1 MRIKKITK
9 KTCKSIACIALSAG
23 LVFTGLPFAGANSG
37 NSKWQKSAATG
48 LMQVQAAQTTYDYTV
63 GNSTYTY
70 TILTDDTI
78 KITKYKGTDESIV
91 IPSEID
97 GKKVT
102 VIGSSAFYGFKSL
115 KNIEIPDGITSIESY
130 AFCQCWSITSL
141 SVPESVTSIG
151 TGAFRFCGD
160 LKEIKLPSNLTVL
173 SDSLFGADA
182 NLEYITFGDAEKTD
196 TVIIPETVQKIG
208 NYVFMNCEKIKNIKL
223 PTNLKSIG
231 KTCFQ
236 SCISLTGL
244 FIPQSVESIG
254 GGIFGDCDALQSVE
268 IEDENNN
275 FIFKDG
281 ILYDVKNGILVSAVN
296 SLIPEKVIVDE
307 CTKTIAYSAFADC
320 NNLYEI
326 EIPQGVVNI
335 DEKAF
340 TRLDNLKN
348 IEIPDS
354 VTNITTLAFYRC
366 NGLVSVQVPGSVTA
380 IKNGTFRECNNLKK
394 VILNEGITG
403 IEQYAFYDC
412 ELLEEISIPGTVTTV
427 GNSAFY
433 RCKNLKNIE
442 IPEGV
447 TKIDGSAF
455 IFCSSLEQ
463 IKLPQSLMSI
473 GSGAFDN
480 CTSLISVELPDNAII
495 SSNTFR
501 GCKNLSK
508 IVLSDTN
515 NNYIVKNGILYNKA
529 MTSAIYC
536 IPASGVEE
544 ISIEDGVT
552 TIDSNL
558 LFSGNVKKINIPKSV
573 TKINAAAFM
582 YCYDLQSINVD
593 SENDRYMSEKG
604 ILYNK
609 NMTRILCYP
618 AGIKDTEFFVPD
630 TVKTIGD
637 FAFYGTKALES
648 INIPDSVTN
657 IGTDAFGE
665 CSGLKEVVI
674 PDSVTSMGEAVFYKC
689 TSLEKVK
696 LSVNITSPNPAVFQ
710 YCSNLKEVVL
720 SENMRFLGDF
730 MFSYCTQLTNIVL
743 PDTLTSVLRSA
754 FQNCD
759 NLKNITVPK
768 NVTTIRDYAFGYY
781 YDEQSATYK
790 KYDDFTISGYAGSK
804 AQEYAEAN
812 GIRFIE
818 LNEKETT
825 DGIKIEYS
833 KDDSSIGG
841 DNEEKISLES
851 RQLTESDEEY
861 SKIDFTGKI
870 EDSDVKPEDVKSV
883 TYEISL
889 KNESGQTVQPS
900 EKVTVK
906 IPVPDGYMGE
916 NCKVY
921 YVNEKGKFTNM
932 NAVCQNGFLIF
943 ETGHFSTYLVT
954 ETNIKTVSEITY
966 GDANGDGKIDSRD
979 AVVIKKYVAGFTGFA
994 IDLEASDVNADG
1006 KVDTRDAVKIL
1017 KKIAGFDVT
1026 LGEA

>member
-37 NSKWQKSAATG
+37 NSKWQESAATG
-48 LMQVQAAQTTYDYTV
+48 LMQVQAAQTTYNYTV

-70 TILTDDTI
+70 TILTDDTV

-115 KNIEIPDGITSIESY
+115 KNIEIPDGITSIENY

-196 TVIIPETVQKIG
+196 TVIIPETVQKMG

-223 PTNLKSIG
+223 PSNLKSIG

-236 SCISLTGL
+236 GCISLTGL

-307 CTKTIAYSAFADC
+307 CTKTIDYSAFADC

-335 DEKAF
+335 GEKAF
-340 TRLDNLKN
+340 ARLDHLKN
-348 IEIPDS
+348 IDIPDS

-463 IKLPQSLMSI
+463 IKLPQSLVSI

-495 SSNTFR
+495 SSDTFKE
-501 GCKNLSK
+501 CKNLSD
-508 IVLSDTN
+508 IVISDTN
-515 NNYIVKNGILYNKA
+515 NNYIVKN
-529 MTSAIYC
+529 
-536 IPASGVEE
+536 
-544 ISIEDGVT
+544 
-552 TIDSNL
+552 
-558 LFSGNVKKINIPKSV
+558 
-573 TKINAAAFM
+573 
-582 YCYDLQSINVD
+582 
-593 SENDRYMSEKG
+593 G

-618 AGIKDTEFFVPD
+618 AGIKDTEFSVPD

-710 YCSNLKEVVL
+710 YCSSLKEVVL
-720 SENMRFLGDF
+720 PESMKFISFF
-730 MFSYCTQLTNIVL
+730 MFSYCKEITNIVL
-743 PDTLTSVLRSA
+743 PDKLNSVLRSA

-768 NVTTIRDYAFGYY
+768 NVTTIQDYAFGYY

-1017 KKIAGFDVT
+1017 KKIVGFDVT

>member
-9 KTCKSIACIALSAG
+9 KTCKSIACIALSAW

-37 NSKWQKSAATG
+37 NSKWQESAAIG
-48 LMQVQAAQTTYDYTV
+48 LMQVQAAQTTYNYTV

-115 KNIEIPDGITSIESY
+115 KNIEIPDGITSIENY

-208 NYVFMNCEKIKNIKL
+208 NYVFMNCEKIKNINL
-223 PTNLKSIG
+223 PANLKSIG

-236 SCISLTGL
+236 GCISLTGL

-296 SLIPEKVIVDE
+296 SLIPEKVIVGE
-307 CTKTIAYSAFADC
+307 CTKTIDYSAFADC

-335 DEKAF
+335 GEKAF
-340 TRLDNLKN
+340 ARLDNLKN
-348 IEIPDS
+348 IDIPDS

-394 VILNEGITG
+394 VILNEGVAK
-403 IEQYAFYDC
+403 IE
-412 ELLEEISIPGTVTTV
+412 
-427 GNSAFY
+427 
-433 RCKNLKNIE
+433 
-442 IPEGV
+442 
-447 TKIDGSAF
+447 GSAF
-455 IFCSSLEQ
+455 VFCSSLEQ

-495 SSNTFR
+495 SSDTFKE
-501 GCKNLSK
+501 CKNLSD
-508 IVLSDTN
+508 IVISDTN
-515 NNYIVKNGILYNKA
+515 NNYIVKN
-529 MTSAIYC
+529 
-536 IPASGVEE
+536 
-544 ISIEDGVT
+544 
-552 TIDSNL
+552 
-558 LFSGNVKKINIPKSV
+558 
-573 TKINAAAFM
+573 
-582 YCYDLQSINVD
+582 
-593 SENDRYMSEKG
+593 G

-710 YCSNLKEVVL
+710 YCSSLKEVVL
-720 SENMRFLGDF
+720 PESMKFISFF
-730 MFSYCTQLTNIVL
+730 MFSYCKEITNIVL
-743 PDTLTSVLRSA
+743 PDTLTSVLGSA

-768 NVTTIRDYAFGYY
+768 NVTTIQDYALGYY

-818 LNEKETT
+818 LNEKETA
-825 DGIKIEYS
+825 DGIKMEYS

-851 RQLTESDEEY
+851 RQLTESDKEY

-979 AVVIKKYVAGFTGFA
+979 AVVIKKYVAGFTGFT

>member
-37 NSKWQKSAATG
+37 NSKWQESAATG

-70 TILTDDTI
+70 TILTDDTV

-115 KNIEIPDGITSIESY
+115 KNIEIPDGITSIENY

-196 TVIIPETVQKIG
+196 TVIIPETVQKMG

-223 PTNLKSIG
+223 PSNLKSIG

-236 SCISLTGL
+236 GCISLTGL

-254 GGIFGDCDALQSVE
+254 GGIFADCDALQSVE

-307 CTKTIAYSAFADC
+307 CTKTIDYSAFADC

-335 DEKAF
+335 GEKAF
-340 TRLDNLKN
+340 ARLDHLKN
-348 IEIPDS
+348 IDIPDS

-463 IKLPQSLMSI
+463 IKLPQSLVSI

-495 SSNTFR
+495 SSDTFKE
-501 GCKNLSK
+501 CKNLSD
-508 IVLSDTN
+508 IVISDTN
-515 NNYIVKNGILYNKA
+515 NNYIVKN
-529 MTSAIYC
+529 
-536 IPASGVEE
+536 
-544 ISIEDGVT
+544 
-552 TIDSNL
+552 
-558 LFSGNVKKINIPKSV
+558 
-573 TKINAAAFM
+573 
-582 YCYDLQSINVD
+582 
-593 SENDRYMSEKG
+593 G

-618 AGIKDTEFFVPD
+618 AGIKDTEFSVPD

-648 INIPDSVTN
+648 INIPDSITN

-710 YCSNLKEVVL
+710 YCSSLKEVVL
-720 SENMRFLGDF
+720 PESMKFISFF
-730 MFSYCTQLTNIVL
+730 MFSYCKEITNVVL
-743 PDTLTSVLRSA
+743 PDKLNSILSSA

-759 NLKNITVPK
+759 NLKNITIPK
-768 NVTTIRDYAFGYY
+768 NVTTIQDYALGYY

-870 EDSDVKPEDVKSV
+870 EDSDAKPEDVKSV

-979 AVVIKKYVAGFTGFA
+979 AVVIKKYVAGFTGFT

>member
-1 MRIKKITK
+1 M
-9 KTCKSIACIALSAG
+9 
-23 LVFTGLPFAGANSG
+23 
-37 NSKWQKSAATG
+37 
-48 LMQVQAAQTTYDYTV
+48 Y
-63 GNSTYTY
+63 
-70 TILTDDTI
+70 
-78 KITKYKGTDESIV
+78 
-91 IPSEID
+91 
-97 GKKVT
+97 
-102 VIGSSAFYGFKSL
+102 
-115 KNIEIPDGITSIESY
+115 
-130 AFCQCWSITSL
+130 
-141 SVPESVTSIG
+141 
-151 TGAFRFCGD
+151 
-160 LKEIKLPSNLTVL
+160 
-173 SDSLFGADA
+173 
-182 NLEYITFGDAEKTD
+182 
-196 TVIIPETVQKIG
+196 
-208 NYVFMNCEKIKNIKL
+208 
-223 PTNLKSIG
+223 
-231 KTCFQ
+231 
-236 SCISLTGL
+236 
-244 FIPQSVESIG
+244 
-254 GGIFGDCDALQSVE
+254 
-268 IEDENNN
+268 
-275 FIFKDG
+275 
-281 ILYDVKNGILVSAVN
+281 
-296 SLIPEKVIVDE
+296 
-307 CTKTIAYSAFADC
+307 KTIDYSAFADC

-335 DEKAF
+335 GEKAF
-340 TRLDNLKN
+340 ARLDNLKN
-348 IEIPDS
+348 IDIPDS

-394 VILNEGITG
+394 VILNEGVAK
-403 IEQYAFYDC
+403 IE
-412 ELLEEISIPGTVTTV
+412 
-427 GNSAFY
+427 
-433 RCKNLKNIE
+433 
-442 IPEGV
+442 
-447 TKIDGSAF
+447 GSAF
-455 IFCSSLEQ
+455 VFCSSLEQ

-495 SSNTFR
+495 SSDTFR

-558 LFSGNVKKINIPKSV
+558 QFSVNVKKINISRSV
-573 TKINAAAFM
+573 TKINTAAFM
-582 YCYDLQSINVD
+582 YCYDLQSIKVD
-593 SENDRYMSEKG
+593 SENGKYMSEKG

-609 NMTRILCYP
+609 DMTRILCYP

-710 YCSNLKEVVL
+710 YCSSLKEVVL
-720 SENMRFLGDF
+720 PESMKFISFF
-730 MFSYCTQLTNIVL
+730 MFSYCKEITNIVL
-743 PDTLTSVLRSA
+743 PDTLTSVLGSA

-768 NVTTIRDYAFGYY
+768 NVTTIQDYALGYY

-818 LNEKETT
+818 LNEKETA

-851 RQLTESDEEY
+851 RQLTESDKEY

-979 AVVIKKYVAGFTGFA
+979 AVVIKKYVAGFAGFT
-994 IDLEASDVNADG
+994 IDLDAADVNADG

>member
-37 NSKWQKSAATG
+37 NSKWQESAATG
-48 LMQVQAAQTTYDYTV
+48 LMQVQAAQITYDYTV

-70 TILTDDTI
+70 TILTDDTV

-102 VIGSSAFYGFKSL
+102 VIGNSAFYGLKSL
-115 KNIEIPDGITSIESY
+115 KNIEIPDGITSIENY

-196 TVIIPETVQKIG
+196 TVIIPETVQKMG

-223 PTNLKSIG
+223 PSNLKSIG

-236 SCISLTGL
+236 GCISLTGL

-307 CTKTIAYSAFADC
+307 CTKTIDYSAFADC

-326 EIPQGVVNI
+326 EIPQGVANI
-335 DEKAF
+335 GEKAF
-340 TRLDNLKN
+340 ARLDNLKN
-348 IEIPDS
+348 IDIPDS

-366 NGLVSVQVPGSVTA
+366 NGLVSVQVPRSVTA

-463 IKLPQSLMSI
+463 IKLPQSLVSI

-495 SSNTFR
+495 SSSTFR

-515 NNYIVKNGILYNKA
+515 NNYIVKNGILYNK
-529 MTSAIYC
+529 
-536 IPASGVEE
+536 
-544 ISIEDGVT
+544 
-552 TIDSNL
+552 
-558 LFSGNVKKINIPKSV
+558 NI
-573 TKINAAAFM
+573 
-582 YCYDLQSINVD
+582 
-593 SENDRYMSEKG
+593 
-604 ILYNK
+604 
-609 NMTRILCYP
+609 TRILCYP

-710 YCSNLKEVVL
+710 YCSSLKEVVL
-720 SENMRFLGDF
+720 PESMKFISFF
-730 MFSYCTQLTNIVL
+730 MFSYCKEITNIVL
-743 PDTLTSVLRSA
+743 PDKLNSVLRSA

-768 NVTTIRDYAFGYY
+768 NVTTIQDYAFGYY

>member
-9 KTCKSIACIALSAG
+9 KTCKSIACIALSAW

-37 NSKWQKSAATG
+37 NSKWQESAATG
-48 LMQVQAAQTTYDYTV
+48 LMQVQAAQTTYNYTV

-70 TILTDDTI
+70 TILTDDTV

-115 KNIEIPDGITSIESY
+115 KNIEIPDGITSIENY

-196 TVIIPETVQKIG
+196 TVIIPETVQKMG

-223 PTNLKSIG
+223 PSNLKSIG

-236 SCISLTGL
+236 GCISLTGL

-307 CTKTIAYSAFADC
+307 CTKTIDYSAFADC

-335 DEKAF
+335 GEKAF
-340 TRLDNLKN
+340 ARLDNLKN
-348 IEIPDS
+348 IDIPDS

-463 IKLPQSLMSI
+463 IKLPQSLVSI

-495 SSNTFR
+495 SSDTFKE
-501 GCKNLSK
+501 CKNLSD
-508 IVLSDTN
+508 IVISDTN
-515 NNYIVKNGILYNKA
+515 NNYIVKN
-529 MTSAIYC
+529 
-536 IPASGVEE
+536 
-544 ISIEDGVT
+544 
-552 TIDSNL
+552 
-558 LFSGNVKKINIPKSV
+558 
-573 TKINAAAFM
+573 
-582 YCYDLQSINVD
+582 
-593 SENDRYMSEKG
+593 G

-710 YCSNLKEVVL
+710 YCSSLKEVVL
-720 SENMRFLGDF
+720 PESMKFISFF
-730 MFSYCTQLTNIVL
+730 MFSYCKEITNIVL
-743 PDTLTSVLRSA
+743 PDKLNSVLRSA

-768 NVTTIRDYAFGYY
+768 NVTTIQDYAFGYY

-818 LNEKETT
+818 LNEKENT

-870 EDSDVKPEDVKSV
+870 EDSDVKSEDVKSV

-979 AVVIKKYVAGFTGFA
+979 AVVIKKYVAGFTGFT
-994 IDLEASDVNADG
+994 IDLDAADVNADG

>member
-9 KTCKSIACIALSAG
+9 KTCKSIACIALSAW

-37 NSKWQKSAATG
+37 NSKWQESAATG
-48 LMQVQAAQTTYDYTV
+48 LMQVQAAQTTYNYTV

-70 TILTDDTI
+70 TILTDDTV

-115 KNIEIPDGITSIESY
+115 KNIEIPDGITSIENY

-196 TVIIPETVQKIG
+196 TVIIPETVQKMG

-223 PTNLKSIG
+223 PSNLKSIG

-236 SCISLTGL
+236 GCISLTGL

-307 CTKTIAYSAFADC
+307 CTKTIDYSAFADC

-335 DEKAF
+335 GEKAF
-340 TRLDNLKN
+340 ARLDHLKN
-348 IEIPDS
+348 IDIPDS

-463 IKLPQSLMSI
+463 IKLPQSLVSI

-495 SSNTFR
+495 SSDTFKE
-501 GCKNLSK
+501 CKNLSD
-508 IVLSDTN
+508 IVISDTN
-515 NNYIVKNGILYNKA
+515 NNYIVKN
-529 MTSAIYC
+529 
-536 IPASGVEE
+536 
-544 ISIEDGVT
+544 
-552 TIDSNL
+552 
-558 LFSGNVKKINIPKSV
+558 
-573 TKINAAAFM
+573 
-582 YCYDLQSINVD
+582 
-593 SENDRYMSEKG
+593 G

-618 AGIKDTEFFVPD
+618 AGIKDTEFSVPD

-637 FAFYGTKALES
+637 FAFYGAKVLES

-665 CSGLKEVVI
+665 CSGLKEAVI

-710 YCSNLKEVVL
+710 YCSSLKEVVL
-720 SENMRFLGDF
+720 PESMKFISFF
-730 MFSYCTQLTNIVL
+730 MFSYCKEITNIVL
-743 PDTLTSVLRSA
+743 PDKLNSILSSA

-768 NVTTIRDYAFGYY
+768 NVTTIQDYALGYY

-870 EDSDVKPEDVKSV
+870 EDSDAKPEDVKSV

>member
-9 KTCKSIACIALSAG
+9 KTCKSIACIALSAW

-37 NSKWQKSAATG
+37 NSKWQESAAIG
-48 LMQVQAAQTTYDYTV
+48 LMQVQAAQTTYNYTV

-115 KNIEIPDGITSIESY
+115 KNIEIPDGITSIENY

-208 NYVFMNCEKIKNIKL
+208 NYVFMNCEKIKNINL
-223 PTNLKSIG
+223 PANLKSIG

-236 SCISLTGL
+236 GCISLTGL

-254 GGIFGDCDALQSVE
+254 GGIFVDCDALQSVE

-307 CTKTIAYSAFADC
+307 CTKTIDYSAFADC

-335 DEKAF
+335 GEKAF
-340 TRLDNLKN
+340 ARLDNLKN
-348 IEIPDS
+348 IDIPDS

-394 VILNEGITG
+394 VILNEGVAK
-403 IEQYAFYDC
+403 IE
-412 ELLEEISIPGTVTTV
+412 
-427 GNSAFY
+427 
-433 RCKNLKNIE
+433 
-442 IPEGV
+442 
-447 TKIDGSAF
+447 GSAF
-455 IFCSSLEQ
+455 VFCSSLEQ

-495 SSNTFR
+495 SSDTFR

-558 LFSGNVKKINIPKSV
+558 QFSVNVKKINISRSV
-573 TKINAAAFM
+573 TKINTAAFM
-582 YCYDLQSINVD
+582 YCYDLQSIKVD
-593 SENDRYMSEKG
+593 SENGKYMSEKG

-609 NMTRILCYP
+609 DMTRILCYP

-710 YCSNLKEVVL
+710 YCSSLKEVVL
-720 SENMRFLGDF
+720 PESMKFISFF
-730 MFSYCTQLTNIVL
+730 MFSHCKEITNIVL
-743 PDTLTSVLRSA
+743 PDTLTSVLGSA

-768 NVTTIRDYAFGYY
+768 NVTTIQDYALGYY

-818 LNEKETT
+818 LNEKETA
-825 DGIKIEYS
+825 DGIKMEYS

-851 RQLTESDEEY
+851 RQLTESDKEY

-932 NAVCQNGFLIF
+932 NAVCQNEFLIF

-1017 KKIAGFDVT
+1017 KKIVGFDVT

>member
-9 KTCKSIACIALSAG
+9 KTCKSIACIALSAW

-37 NSKWQKSAATG
+37 NSKWQESAAIG
-48 LMQVQAAQTTYDYTV
+48 LMQVQAAQTTYNYTV

-115 KNIEIPDGITSIESY
+115 KNIEIPDGITSIENY

-208 NYVFMNCEKIKNIKL
+208 NYVFMNCEKIKNINL
-223 PTNLKSIG
+223 PSNLKSIG

-236 SCISLTGL
+236 GCISLTGL

-307 CTKTIAYSAFADC
+307 CTKTIDYSAFADC

-335 DEKAF
+335 GEKAF
-340 TRLDNLKN
+340 ARLDNLKN
-348 IEIPDS
+348 IDIPDS

-394 VILNEGITG
+394 VILNEGVAK
-403 IEQYAFYDC
+403 IE
-412 ELLEEISIPGTVTTV
+412 
-427 GNSAFY
+427 
-433 RCKNLKNIE
+433 
-442 IPEGV
+442 
-447 TKIDGSAF
+447 GSAF
-455 IFCSSLEQ
+455 VFCSSLEQ

-495 SSNTFR
+495 SSDTFR

-558 LFSGNVKKINIPKSV
+558 QFSVNVKKINISRSV
-573 TKINAAAFM
+573 TKINTAAFM
-582 YCYDLQSINVD
+582 YCYDLQSIKVD
-593 SENDRYMSEKG
+593 SENGKYMSEKG

-609 NMTRILCYP
+609 DMTRILCYP

-637 FAFYGTKALES
+637 FVFYGTKALES

-710 YCSNLKEVVL
+710 YCSSLKEVVL
-720 SENMRFLGDF
+720 PESMKFISFF
-730 MFSYCTQLTNIVL
+730 MFSYCKEITNIVL
-743 PDTLTSVLRSA
+743 PDTLTSVLGSA

-768 NVTTIRDYAFGYY
+768 NVTTIQDYALGYY

-818 LNEKETT
+818 LNEKETA
-825 DGIKIEYS
+825 DGIKMEYS

-851 RQLTESDEEY
+851 RQLTESDKEY

-932 NAVCQNGFLIF
+932 NAVCQNEFLIF

-1017 KKIAGFDVT
+1017 KKIVGFDVT

>member
-37 NSKWQKSAATG
+37 NSKWQESAATG
-48 LMQVQAAQTTYDYTV
+48 LMQVQAAQTTYNYTV

-70 TILTDDTI
+70 TILTDDTV

-115 KNIEIPDGITSIESY
+115 KNIEIPDGITSIENY

-223 PTNLKSIG
+223 PSNLKSIG

-236 SCISLTGL
+236 GCISLTGL

-307 CTKTIAYSAFADC
+307 CTKTIDYSAFADC

-335 DEKAF
+335 GEKAF
-340 TRLDNLKN
+340 ARLDNLKN
-348 IEIPDS
+348 IDIPDS

-447 TKIDGSAF
+447 TKIEDSAF
-455 IFCSSLEQ
+455 VFCSSLEQ

-515 NNYIVKNGILYNKA
+515 NNYIVKY
-529 MTSAIYC
+529 
-536 IPASGVEE
+536 
-544 ISIEDGVT
+544 
-552 TIDSNL
+552 
-558 LFSGNVKKINIPKSV
+558 
-573 TKINAAAFM
+573 
-582 YCYDLQSINVD
+582 
-593 SENDRYMSEKG
+593 G

-609 NMTRILCYP
+609 NITRILCYP

-689 TSLEKVK
+689 ISLEKVK
-696 LSVNITSPNPAVFQ
+696 LSVNITMPNPAVFQ

-870 EDSDVKPEDVKSV
+870 EDSDVKPENVKSV

-1017 KKIAGFDVT
+1017 KKIVGFDVT

>member
-9 KTCKSIACIALSAG
+9 KTCKSIACIALSAW

-37 NSKWQKSAATG
+37 NSKWQESAATG

-70 TILTDDTI
+70 TILTDDTV

-115 KNIEIPDGITSIESY
+115 KNIEIPDGITSIENY

-196 TVIIPETVQKIG
+196 TVIIPETVQKMG

-223 PTNLKSIG
+223 PSNLKSIG

-236 SCISLTGL
+236 GCISLTGL

-307 CTKTIAYSAFADC
+307 CTKTIDYSAFADC

-335 DEKAF
+335 GEKAF
-340 TRLDNLKN
+340 ARLDNLKN
-348 IEIPDS
+348 IDIPDS

-394 VILNEGITG
+394 VILNEGVAK
-403 IEQYAFYDC
+403 IE
-412 ELLEEISIPGTVTTV
+412 
-427 GNSAFY
+427 
-433 RCKNLKNIE
+433 
-442 IPEGV
+442 
-447 TKIDGSAF
+447 GSAF
-455 IFCSSLEQ
+455 VFCSSLEQ

-495 SSNTFR
+495 SSDTFR

-515 NNYIVKNGILYNKA
+515 NNYIVKN
-529 MTSAIYC
+529 
-536 IPASGVEE
+536 
-544 ISIEDGVT
+544 
-552 TIDSNL
+552 
-558 LFSGNVKKINIPKSV
+558 
-573 TKINAAAFM
+573 
-582 YCYDLQSINVD
+582 
-593 SENDRYMSEKG
+593 G

-648 INIPDSVTN
+648 INIPDSITN

-710 YCSNLKEVVL
+710 YCSSLKEVVL
-720 SENMRFLGDF
+720 PESMKFISFF
-730 MFSYCTQLTNIVL
+730 MFSYCKEITNVVL
-743 PDTLTSVLRSA
+743 PDKLNSILSSA

-768 NVTTIRDYAFGYY
+768 NVTTIQDYALGYY
-781 YDEQSATYK
+781 YDEQGATYK

-851 RQLTESDEEY
+851 RQLTESDKEY

-979 AVVIKKYVAGFTGFA
+979 AVVIKKYVAGFAGFT
-994 IDLEASDVNADG
+994 IDLDAADVNADG

>member
-9 KTCKSIACIALSAG
+9 KTCKSIACIALSAW

-37 NSKWQKSAATG
+37 NSKWQESAATG
-48 LMQVQAAQTTYDYTV
+48 LMQVQAAQITYDYTV

-70 TILTDDTI
+70 TILTDDTV

-102 VIGSSAFYGFKSL
+102 VIGNSAFYGLKSL
-115 KNIEIPDGITSIESY
+115 KNIEIPDGITSIENY

-151 TGAFRFCGD
+151 MGAFRFCGD

-196 TVIIPETVQKIG
+196 TVIIPETVQKMG

-223 PTNLKSIG
+223 PSNLKSIG

-236 SCISLTGL
+236 GCISLTGL

-307 CTKTIAYSAFADC
+307 CTKTIDYSAFADC

-326 EIPQGVVNI
+326 EIPQGVANI
-335 DEKAF
+335 GEKAF
-340 TRLDNLKN
+340 ARLDNLKN
-348 IEIPDS
+348 IDIPDS
-354 VTNITTLAFYRC
+354 VTNIKTLAFYRC

-433 RCKNLKNIE
+433 RCKNLKSIE

-463 IKLPQSLMSI
+463 IKLPQSLVSI

-495 SSNTFR
+495 SSDTFKE
-501 GCKNLSK
+501 CKNLSD
-508 IVLSDTN
+508 IVISDTN
-515 NNYIVKNGILYNKA
+515 NNYIVKN
-529 MTSAIYC
+529 
-536 IPASGVEE
+536 
-544 ISIEDGVT
+544 
-552 TIDSNL
+552 
-558 LFSGNVKKINIPKSV
+558 
-573 TKINAAAFM
+573 
-582 YCYDLQSINVD
+582 
-593 SENDRYMSEKG
+593 G

-648 INIPDSVTN
+648 INIPDSITN

-710 YCSNLKEVVL
+710 YCSSLKEVVL
-720 SENMRFLGDF
+720 PESMKFISFF
-730 MFSYCTQLTNIVL
+730 MFSYCKEITNVVL
-743 PDTLTSVLRSA
+743 PDKLNSVLRSA

-768 NVTTIRDYAFGYY
+768 NVTTIQDYAFGYY

-979 AVVIKKYVAGFTGFA
+979 AVVIKKYVAGFTGFT

>member
-37 NSKWQKSAATG
+37 NSKWQESAATG
-48 LMQVQAAQTTYDYTV
+48 LMQVQAAQITYDYTV

-70 TILTDDTI
+70 TILTDDTV

-102 VIGSSAFYGFKSL
+102 VIGNSAFYGFKSL
-115 KNIEIPDGITSIESY
+115 KNIEIPDGITSIENY

-196 TVIIPETVQKIG
+196 TVIIPETVQKMG

-223 PTNLKSIG
+223 PSNLKSIG

-236 SCISLTGL
+236 GCISLTGL

-307 CTKTIAYSAFADC
+307 CTKTIDYSAFADC

-335 DEKAF
+335 GEKAF
-340 TRLDNLKN
+340 ARLDHLKN
-348 IEIPDS
+348 IDIPDS

-366 NGLVSVQVPGSVTA
+366 NGLVSVQVPESVTA

-463 IKLPQSLMSI
+463 IKLPQSLVSI

-495 SSNTFR
+495 SSDTFKE
-501 GCKNLSK
+501 CKNLSD
-508 IVLSDTN
+508 IVISDTN
-515 NNYIVKNGILYNKA
+515 NNYIVKNGILYNK
-529 MTSAIYC
+529 
-536 IPASGVEE
+536 
-544 ISIEDGVT
+544 
-552 TIDSNL
+552 
-558 LFSGNVKKINIPKSV
+558 NI
-573 TKINAAAFM
+573 
-582 YCYDLQSINVD
+582 
-593 SENDRYMSEKG
+593 
-604 ILYNK
+604 
-609 NMTRILCYP
+609 TRILCYP
-618 AGIKDTEFFVPD
+618 AGIKDTEFSVPD

-637 FAFYGTKALES
+637 FAFYGAKVLES

-710 YCSNLKEVVL
+710 YCSSLKEVVL
-720 SENMRFLGDF
+720 PESMKFISFF
-730 MFSYCTQLTNIVL
+730 MFSYCKEITNIVL
-743 PDTLTSVLRSA
+743 PDKLNSVLRSA

-768 NVTTIRDYAFGYY
+768 NVTTIQDYAFGYY

-979 AVVIKKYVAGFTGFA
+979 AVVIKKYVAGFTGFT
-994 IDLEASDVNADG
+994 IDLDAADVNADG

>member
-37 NSKWQKSAATG
+37 NSKWQESAATG
-48 LMQVQAAQTTYDYTV
+48 LMQVQAAQTTYNYTV

-70 TILTDDTI
+70 TILTDDTV

-115 KNIEIPDGITSIESY
+115 KNIEIPDGITSIENY

-196 TVIIPETVQKIG
+196 TVIIPETVQKMG

-223 PTNLKSIG
+223 PSNLKSIG

-236 SCISLTGL
+236 GCISLTGL

-307 CTKTIAYSAFADC
+307 CTKTIDYSAFADC

-335 DEKAF
+335 GEKAF
-340 TRLDNLKN
+340 ARLDNLKN
-348 IEIPDS
+348 IDIPDS

-433 RCKNLKNIE
+433 RCKNLKSIE

-463 IKLPQSLMSI
+463 IKLPQSLTSI

-495 SSNTFR
+495 SSDTFKE
-501 GCKNLSK
+501 CKNLSD
-508 IVLSDTN
+508 IVISDTN
-515 NNYIVKNGILYNKA
+515 NNYIVKN
-529 MTSAIYC
+529 
-536 IPASGVEE
+536 
-544 ISIEDGVT
+544 
-552 TIDSNL
+552 
-558 LFSGNVKKINIPKSV
+558 
-573 TKINAAAFM
+573 
-582 YCYDLQSINVD
+582 
-593 SENDRYMSEKG
+593 G

-618 AGIKDTEFFVPD
+618 AGIKDTEFSVPD

-637 FAFYGTKALES
+637 FTFYGAKVLES

-665 CSGLKEVVI
+665 CSGLKEAVI

-710 YCSNLKEVVL
+710 YCSSLKEVVL
-720 SENMRFLGDF
+720 PESMKFISFF
-730 MFSYCTQLTNIVL
+730 MFSYCKEITNIVL
-743 PDTLTSVLRSA
+743 PDKLNSILRSA

-768 NVTTIRDYAFGYY
+768 NVTTIQDYAFGYY

-804 AQEYAEAN
+804 AQEYAEEN

-851 RQLTESDEEY
+851 RQLTESDKEY

-870 EDSDVKPEDVKSV
+870 EDSDVKPEDVKSF

-979 AVVIKKYVAGFTGFA
+979 AVVIKKYVAGFTGFT

>member
-37 NSKWQKSAATG
+37 NSKWQESAATG
-48 LMQVQAAQTTYDYTV
+48 LMQVQAAQITYDYTV

-70 TILTDDTI
+70 TILTDDTV

-102 VIGSSAFYGFKSL
+102 VIGNSAFYGLKSL
-115 KNIEIPDGITSIESY
+115 KNIEIPDGITSIENY

-196 TVIIPETVQKIG
+196 TVIIPETVQKMG

-223 PTNLKSIG
+223 PANLKSIG

-236 SCISLTGL
+236 GCISLTGL

-307 CTKTIAYSAFADC
+307 CTKTIDYSAFADC

-335 DEKAF
+335 GEKAF
-340 TRLDNLKN
+340 ARLDNLKN
-348 IEIPDS
+348 IDIPDS

-394 VILNEGITG
+394 VILNEGVAK
-403 IEQYAFYDC
+403 IE
-412 ELLEEISIPGTVTTV
+412 
-427 GNSAFY
+427 
-433 RCKNLKNIE
+433 
-442 IPEGV
+442 
-447 TKIDGSAF
+447 GSAF
-455 IFCSSLEQ
+455 VFCSSLEQ
-463 IKLPQSLMSI
+463 IKLPQSLVSI

-495 SSNTFR
+495 SSDTFKE
-501 GCKNLSK
+501 CKNLSD
-508 IVLSDTN
+508 IVISDTN
-515 NNYIVKNGILYNKA
+515 NNYIVKN
-529 MTSAIYC
+529 
-536 IPASGVEE
+536 
-544 ISIEDGVT
+544 
-552 TIDSNL
+552 
-558 LFSGNVKKINIPKSV
+558 
-573 TKINAAAFM
+573 
-582 YCYDLQSINVD
+582 
-593 SENDRYMSEKG
+593 G

-637 FAFYGTKALES
+637 FAFYDTKALES

-710 YCSNLKEVVL
+710 YCSSLKEVVL
-720 SENMRFLGDF
+720 PESMKFISFF
-730 MFSYCTQLTNIVL
+730 MFSYCKEITNIVL
-743 PDTLTSVLRSA
+743 PDKLNSVLRSA

-768 NVTTIRDYAFGYY
+768 NVTTIQDYAFGYY

-812 GIRFIE
+812 EIRFIE

-841 DNEEKISLES
+841 DNKEKVSLES
-851 RQLTESDEEY
+851 RQLTEADSEY

-870 EDSDVKPEDVKSV
+870 EDTDVKPEDVKSV

-906 IPVPDGYMGE
+906 IPVPDGYMVE

-979 AVVIKKYVAGFTGFA
+979 AVVIKKYVAGFTGFT
-994 IDLEASDVNADG
+994 IDLDAADVNADG

>member
-9 KTCKSIACIALSAG
+9 KTCKSIACIALSAW

-37 NSKWQKSAATG
+37 NSKWQESAAIG
-48 LMQVQAAQTTYDYTV
+48 LMQVQAAQTTYNYTV

-115 KNIEIPDGITSIESY
+115 KNIEIPDGITSIENY

-223 PTNLKSIG
+223 PSNLKIIG

-236 SCISLTGL
+236 GCISLTGL

-268 IEDENNN
+268 IEDENNK

-307 CTKTIAYSAFADC
+307 CTKTIDYSAFADC

-335 DEKAF
+335 GEKAF
-340 TRLDNLKN
+340 ARLDNLKN
-348 IEIPDS
+348 IDIPDS

-394 VILNEGITG
+394 VILNEGVAK
-403 IEQYAFYDC
+403 IE
-412 ELLEEISIPGTVTTV
+412 
-427 GNSAFY
+427 
-433 RCKNLKNIE
+433 
-442 IPEGV
+442 
-447 TKIDGSAF
+447 GSAF
-455 IFCSSLEQ
+455 VFCSSLEQ

-495 SSNTFR
+495 SSDTFKE
-501 GCKNLSK
+501 CKNLSD
-508 IVLSDTN
+508 IVISDTN
-515 NNYIVKNGILYNKA
+515 NNYIVKN
-529 MTSAIYC
+529 
-536 IPASGVEE
+536 
-544 ISIEDGVT
+544 
-552 TIDSNL
+552 
-558 LFSGNVKKINIPKSV
+558 
-573 TKINAAAFM
+573 
-582 YCYDLQSINVD
+582 
-593 SENDRYMSEKG
+593 G

-674 PDSVTSMGEAVFYKC
+674 PDSVTSMGEDVFYKC

-710 YCSNLKEVVL
+710 YCSSLKEVVL
-720 SENMRFLGDF
+720 PESMKFISFF
-730 MFSYCTQLTNIVL
+730 MFSYCKEITNIVL
-743 PDTLTSVLRSA
+743 PDTLTSVLGSA

-768 NVTTIRDYAFGYY
+768 NVTTIQDYALGYY

-818 LNEKETT
+818 LNEKETA
-825 DGIKIEYS
+825 DGIKMEYS

-851 RQLTESDEEY
+851 RQLTESDKEY

-979 AVVIKKYVAGFTGFA
+979 AVVIKKYVAGFTGFT

-1026 LGEA
+1026 LGAV

>member
-9 KTCKSIACIALSAG
+9 KTCKSIACIALSAW

-37 NSKWQKSAATG
+37 NSKWQESAAIG
-48 LMQVQAAQTTYDYTV
+48 LMQVQAAQTTYNYTV

-115 KNIEIPDGITSIESY
+115 KNIEIPDGITSIENY

-208 NYVFMNCEKIKNIKL
+208 NYVFMNCEKIKNINL
-223 PTNLKSIG
+223 PANLKSIG

-236 SCISLTGL
+236 GCISLTGL

-307 CTKTIAYSAFADC
+307 CTKTIDYSAFADC

-335 DEKAF
+335 GEKAF
-340 TRLDNLKN
+340 ARLDNLKN
-348 IEIPDS
+348 IDIPDS

-394 VILNEGITG
+394 VILNEG
-403 IEQYAFYDC
+403 
-412 ELLEEISIPGTVTTV
+412 
-427 GNSAFY
+427 
-433 RCKNLKNIE
+433 
-442 IPEGV
+442 V

-463 IKLPQSLMSI
+463 IKLPQSLVSI

-495 SSNTFR
+495 SSDTFKE
-501 GCKNLSK
+501 CKNLSD
-508 IVLSDTN
+508 IVISDTN
-515 NNYIVKNGILYNKA
+515 NNYIVKN
-529 MTSAIYC
+529 
-536 IPASGVEE
+536 
-544 ISIEDGVT
+544 
-552 TIDSNL
+552 
-558 LFSGNVKKINIPKSV
+558 
-573 TKINAAAFM
+573 
-582 YCYDLQSINVD
+582 
-593 SENDRYMSEKG
+593 G

-710 YCSNLKEVVL
+710 YCSSLKEVVL
-720 SENMRFLGDF
+720 PESMKFISFF
-730 MFSYCTQLTNIVL
+730 MFSYCKEITNIVL
-743 PDTLTSVLRSA
+743 PDKLNSVLRSA

-768 NVTTIRDYAFGYY
+768 NVTTIQDYAFGYY

-1017 KKIAGFDVT
+1017 KKIVGFDVT

>member
-9 KTCKSIACIALSAG
+9 KTCKSIACIALSAW

-37 NSKWQKSAATG
+37 NSKWQESAAIG
-48 LMQVQAAQTTYDYTV
+48 LMQVQAAQTTYNYTV

-115 KNIEIPDGITSIESY
+115 KNIEIPDGITSIENY

-208 NYVFMNCEKIKNIKL
+208 NYVFMNCEKIKNINL
-223 PTNLKSIG
+223 PANLKSIG

-236 SCISLTGL
+236 GCISLTGL

-307 CTKTIAYSAFADC
+307 CTKTIDYSAFADC

-326 EIPQGVVNI
+326 EIPQGAVNI
-335 DEKAF
+335 GEKAF
-340 TRLDNLKN
+340 ARLDNLKN
-348 IEIPDS
+348 IDIPDS

-394 VILNEGITG
+394 VILNEGVAK
-403 IEQYAFYDC
+403 IE
-412 ELLEEISIPGTVTTV
+412 
-427 GNSAFY
+427 
-433 RCKNLKNIE
+433 
-442 IPEGV
+442 
-447 TKIDGSAF
+447 GSAF
-455 IFCSSLEQ
+455 VFCSSLEQ

-495 SSNTFR
+495 SSDTFR

-558 LFSGNVKKINIPKSV
+558 QFSVNVKKINISRSV
-573 TKINAAAFM
+573 TKINTAAFM
-582 YCYDLQSINVD
+582 YCYDLQSIKVD
-593 SENDRYMSEKG
+593 SENGKYMSEKG

-609 NMTRILCYP
+609 DMTRILCYP

-637 FAFYGTKALES
+637 FAFYDTKALES

-710 YCSNLKEVVL
+710 YCSSLKEVVL
-720 SENMRFLGDF
+720 PESMKFISFF
-730 MFSYCTQLTNIVL
+730 MFSYCKEITNIVL
-743 PDTLTSVLRSA
+743 PDKLNSVLRSA

-768 NVTTIRDYAFGYY
+768 NVTTIQDYAFGYY

-812 GIRFIE
+812 EIRFIE

-841 DNEEKISLES
+841 DNEEKVSLES
-851 RQLTESDEEY
+851 RQLTEADSEY

-870 EDSDVKPEDVKSV
+870 EDTDVKPEDVKSV

-979 AVVIKKYVAGFTGFA
+979 AVVIKKYVAGFTGFT
-994 IDLEASDVNADG
+994 IDLDAADVNADG

>member
-9 KTCKSIACIALSAG
+9 KTCKGIACIALSAW

-37 NSKWQKSAATG
+37 NSKWQESAAIG
-48 LMQVQAAQTTYDYTV
+48 LMQVQAAQTTYNYTV

-115 KNIEIPDGITSIESY
+115 KNIEIPDGITSIENY

-223 PTNLKSIG
+223 PSNLKIIG

-236 SCISLTGL
+236 GCISLTGL

-307 CTKTIAYSAFADC
+307 CTKTIDYSAFADC

-335 DEKAF
+335 GEKAF
-340 TRLDNLKN
+340 ARLDNLKN
-348 IEIPDS
+348 IDIPDS

-394 VILNEGITG
+394 VILNEGVAK
-403 IEQYAFYDC
+403 IE
-412 ELLEEISIPGTVTTV
+412 
-427 GNSAFY
+427 
-433 RCKNLKNIE
+433 
-442 IPEGV
+442 
-447 TKIDGSAF
+447 GSAF
-455 IFCSSLEQ
+455 VFCSSLEQ

-495 SSNTFR
+495 SSDTFR

-558 LFSGNVKKINIPKSV
+558 QFSVNVKKINISRSV
-573 TKINAAAFM
+573 TKINTAAFM
-582 YCYDLQSINVD
+582 YCYDLQSIKVD
-593 SENDRYMSEKG
+593 SENGKYMSEKG

-609 NMTRILCYP
+609 DMTRILCYP

-710 YCSNLKEVVL
+710 YCSSLKEVVL
-720 SENMRFLGDF
+720 PESMKFISFF
-730 MFSYCTQLTNIVL
+730 MFSYCKEITNIVL
-743 PDTLTSVLRSA
+743 PDTLTSVLGSA

-768 NVTTIRDYAFGYY
+768 NVTTIQDYALGYY

-818 LNEKETT
+818 LNEKETA
-825 DGIKIEYS
+825 DGIKMEYS

-851 RQLTESDEEY
+851 RQLTESDKEY

-932 NAVCQNGFLIF
+932 NAVCQNEFLIF

-1017 KKIAGFDVT
+1017 KKIVGFDVT

>member
-9 KTCKSIACIALSAG
+9 KTCKSIACIALSAW

-37 NSKWQKSAATG
+37 NSKWQESAAIG
-48 LMQVQAAQTTYDYTV
+48 LMQVQAAQTTYNYTV

-115 KNIEIPDGITSIESY
+115 KNIEIPDGITSIENY

-208 NYVFMNCEKIKNIKL
+208 NYVFMNCEKIKNINL
-223 PTNLKSIG
+223 PANLKSIG

-236 SCISLTGL
+236 GCISLTGL

-307 CTKTIAYSAFADC
+307 CTKTIDYSAFADC

-335 DEKAF
+335 GEKAF
-340 TRLDNLKN
+340 ARLDNLKN
-348 IEIPDS
+348 IDIPDS

-394 VILNEGITG
+394 VILNEGVAK
-403 IEQYAFYDC
+403 IE
-412 ELLEEISIPGTVTTV
+412 
-427 GNSAFY
+427 
-433 RCKNLKNIE
+433 
-442 IPEGV
+442 
-447 TKIDGSAF
+447 GSAF
-455 IFCSSLEQ
+455 VFCSSLEQ

-495 SSNTFR
+495 SSDTFKE
-501 GCKNLSK
+501 CKNLSD
-508 IVLSDTN
+508 IVISDTN
-515 NNYIVKNGILYNKA
+515 NNYIVKN
-529 MTSAIYC
+529 
-536 IPASGVEE
+536 
-544 ISIEDGVT
+544 
-552 TIDSNL
+552 
-558 LFSGNVKKINIPKSV
+558 
-573 TKINAAAFM
+573 
-582 YCYDLQSINVD
+582 
-593 SENDRYMSEKG
+593 G

-710 YCSNLKEVVL
+710 YCSSLKEVVL
-720 SENMRFLGDF
+720 PESMKFISFF
-730 MFSYCTQLTNIVL
+730 MFSYCKEITNIVL
-743 PDTLTSVLRSA
+743 PDKLNSVLRSA

-768 NVTTIRDYAFGYY
+768 NVTTIQDYAFGYY

-1017 KKIAGFDVT
+1017 KKIVGFDVT

>member
-9 KTCKSIACIALSAG
+9 KTCKSIACIALSAW

-37 NSKWQKSAATG
+37 NSKWQESAATG

-70 TILTDDTI
+70 TILTDDTV

-115 KNIEIPDGITSIESY
+115 KNIEIPDGITSIENY

-196 TVIIPETVQKIG
+196 TVIIPETVQKMG

-223 PTNLKSIG
+223 PSNLKSIG

-236 SCISLTGL
+236 GCISLTGL

-307 CTKTIAYSAFADC
+307 CTKTIDYYAFADC

-335 DEKAF
+335 GEKAF
-340 TRLDNLKN
+340 ARLDNLKN
-348 IEIPDS
+348 IDIPDS

-394 VILNEGITG
+394 VILNEG
-403 IEQYAFYDC
+403 
-412 ELLEEISIPGTVTTV
+412 
-427 GNSAFY
+427 
-433 RCKNLKNIE
+433 
-442 IPEGV
+442 V

-463 IKLPQSLMSI
+463 IKLPQSLVSI

-495 SSNTFR
+495 SSDTFKE
-501 GCKNLSK
+501 CKNLSD
-508 IVLSDTN
+508 IVISDTN
-515 NNYIVKNGILYNKA
+515 NNYIVKN
-529 MTSAIYC
+529 
-536 IPASGVEE
+536 
-544 ISIEDGVT
+544 
-552 TIDSNL
+552 
-558 LFSGNVKKINIPKSV
+558 
-573 TKINAAAFM
+573 
-582 YCYDLQSINVD
+582 
-593 SENDRYMSEKG
+593 G

-618 AGIKDTEFFVPD
+618 AGIKDTEFSVPD

-637 FAFYGTKALES
+637 FAFYGAKVLES
-648 INIPDSVTN
+648 VDIPDSVIAINTN
-657 IGTDAFGE
+657 AFGE

-710 YCSNLKEVVL
+710 YCSSLKEVVL
-720 SENMRFLGDF
+720 PESMKFISFF
-730 MFSYCTQLTNIVL
+730 MFSYCKEITNIVL
-743 PDTLTSVLRSA
+743 PDKLNSVLRSA

-768 NVTTIRDYAFGYY
+768 NVTTIQDYAFGYY

-870 EDSDVKPEDVKSV
+870 EDSDAKPEDVKSV

-979 AVVIKKYVAGFTGFA
+979 AVVIKKYVAGFTGFT
-994 IDLEASDVNADG
+994 IDLDAADVNADG

-1026 LGEA
+1026 LGET

>member
-37 NSKWQKSAATG
+37 NSKWQESAATG

-70 TILTDDTI
+70 TILTDDTV

-115 KNIEIPDGITSIESY
+115 KNIEIPDGITSIENY

-223 PTNLKSIG
+223 PSNLKIIG

-236 SCISLTGL
+236 GCISLTGL

-307 CTKTIAYSAFADC
+307 CTKTIDYYAFADC
-320 NNLYEI
+320 DNLYEI

-335 DEKAF
+335 GEKAF
-340 TRLDNLKN
+340 ARLDNLKN
-348 IEIPDS
+348 IDIPDS

-394 VILNEGITG
+394 VILNEGVAK
-403 IEQYAFYDC
+403 IE
-412 ELLEEISIPGTVTTV
+412 
-427 GNSAFY
+427 
-433 RCKNLKNIE
+433 
-442 IPEGV
+442 
-447 TKIDGSAF
+447 GSAF
-455 IFCSSLEQ
+455 VFCSSLEQ

-495 SSNTFR
+495 SSDTFR

-515 NNYIVKNGILYNKA
+515 NNYIVKN
-529 MTSAIYC
+529 
-536 IPASGVEE
+536 
-544 ISIEDGVT
+544 D
-552 TIDSNL
+552 
-558 LFSGNVKKINIPKSV
+558 
-573 TKINAAAFM
+573 
-582 YCYDLQSINVD
+582 
-593 SENDRYMSEKG
+593 

-710 YCSNLKEVVL
+710 YCSSLKEVVL
-720 SENMRFLGDF
+720 PESMKFISFF
-730 MFSYCTQLTNIVL
+730 MFSYCKEITNIVL
-743 PDTLTSVLRSA
+743 PDTLTSVLGSA

-768 NVTTIRDYAFGYY
+768 NVTTIQDYALGYY

-812 GIRFIE
+812 EIRFIE

-841 DNEEKISLES
+841 DNEEKVSLES
-851 RQLTESDEEY
+851 RQLTEADSEY

-870 EDSDVKPEDVKSV
+870 EDTDVKPEDVKSV

-979 AVVIKKYVAGFTGFA
+979 AVVIKKYVAGFTGFT
-994 IDLEASDVNADG
+994 IDLDAADVNADG

>member
-37 NSKWQKSAATG
+37 NSKWQESAATG

-70 TILTDDTI
+70 TILTDDTV

-115 KNIEIPDGITSIESY
+115 KNIEIPDGITSIENY

-196 TVIIPETVQKIG
+196 TVIIPETVQKMG

-223 PTNLKSIG
+223 PSNLKSIG

-236 SCISLTGL
+236 GCISLTGL

-254 GGIFGDCDALQSVE
+254 GGIFADCDALQSVE

-307 CTKTIAYSAFADC
+307 CTKTIDYYAFVDC

-335 DEKAF
+335 GEKAF
-340 TRLDNLKN
+340 AGLDNLKN
-348 IEIPDS
+348 IDIPDS

-463 IKLPQSLMSI
+463 IKLPQSLTSI
-473 GSGAFDN
+473 GSGVFGD
-480 CTSLISVELPDNAII
+480 CTSLISIELPDNAII
-495 SSNTFR
+495 SSSTFR

-515 NNYIVKNGILYNKA
+515 NNYIVKN
-529 MTSAIYC
+529 
-536 IPASGVEE
+536 
-544 ISIEDGVT
+544 
-552 TIDSNL
+552 
-558 LFSGNVKKINIPKSV
+558 
-573 TKINAAAFM
+573 
-582 YCYDLQSINVD
+582 
-593 SENDRYMSEKG
+593 G

-754 FQNCD
+754 FQSCD

-1017 KKIAGFDVT
+1017 KKIVGFDVT

>member
-9 KTCKSIACIALSAG
+9 KACKSIACIALSAG
-23 LVFTGLPFAGANSG
+23 LVFTGLPFDGANSG
-37 NSKWQKSAATG
+37 NSKWQESAATG

-70 TILTDDTI
+70 TILTDDTV

-115 KNIEIPDGITSIESY
+115 KNIEIPDGITSIENY

-196 TVIIPETVQKIG
+196 TVIIPETVQKMG

-223 PTNLKSIG
+223 PSNLKSIG

-236 SCISLTGL
+236 GCISLTGL

-307 CTKTIAYSAFADC
+307 CTKTIDYSAFADC

-335 DEKAF
+335 GEKAF
-340 TRLDNLKN
+340 ARLDNLKN
-348 IEIPDS
+348 IDIPDS

-394 VILNEGITG
+394 VILNEGVAK
-403 IEQYAFYDC
+403 IED
-412 ELLEEISIPGTVTTV
+412 
-427 GNSAFY
+427 SAF
-433 RCKNLKNIE
+433 
-442 IPEGV
+442 V
-447 TKIDGSAF
+447 
-455 IFCSSLEQ
+455 FCSSLEQ

-515 NNYIVKNGILYNKA
+515 NNYIVKNGILYNK
-529 MTSAIYC
+529 
-536 IPASGVEE
+536 
-544 ISIEDGVT
+544 
-552 TIDSNL
+552 
-558 LFSGNVKKINIPKSV
+558 NI
-573 TKINAAAFM
+573 
-582 YCYDLQSINVD
+582 
-593 SENDRYMSEKG
+593 
-604 ILYNK
+604 
-609 NMTRILCYP
+609 TRILCYP

-870 EDSDVKPEDVKSV
+870 EDSDAKPEDVKSV

-1026 LGEA
+1026 LGET

>member
-37 NSKWQKSAATG
+37 NSKWQESAATG

-70 TILTDDTI
+70 TILTDDTV

-102 VIGSSAFYGFKSL
+102 VIGNSAFYGFKSL
-115 KNIEIPDGITSIESY
+115 KNIEIPDGITSIENY

-196 TVIIPETVQKIG
+196 TVIIPETVQKMG

-223 PTNLKSIG
+223 PSNLKSIG

-236 SCISLTGL
+236 GCISLTGL

-296 SLIPEKVIVDE
+296 LLIPEKVIVDE
-307 CTKTIAYSAFADC
+307 CTKTIDYSAFADC

-335 DEKAF
+335 GEKAF
-340 TRLDNLKN
+340 ARLDNLKN
-348 IEIPDS
+348 IDIPDS

-463 IKLPQSLMSI
+463 IKLPQSLTSI

-495 SSNTFR
+495 SSDTFKE
-501 GCKNLSK
+501 CKNLSD
-508 IVLSDTN
+508 IVISDTN
-515 NNYIVKNGILYNKA
+515 NNYIVKNGILYNK
-529 MTSAIYC
+529 
-536 IPASGVEE
+536 
-544 ISIEDGVT
+544 
-552 TIDSNL
+552 
-558 LFSGNVKKINIPKSV
+558 NI
-573 TKINAAAFM
+573 
-582 YCYDLQSINVD
+582 
-593 SENDRYMSEKG
+593 
-604 ILYNK
+604 
-609 NMTRILCYP
+609 TRILCYP

-637 FAFYGTKALES
+637 FAFYGAKVLES

-665 CSGLKEVVI
+665 CSGLKEAVI
-674 PDSVTSMGEAVFYKC
+674 PDSVTTMGEAVFYKC

-710 YCSNLKEVVL
+710 YCSSLKEVVL
-720 SENMRFLGDF
+720 PESMKFISFF
-730 MFSYCTQLTNIVL
+730 MFSYCKEITNIVL
-743 PDTLTSVLRSA
+743 PDKLNSILSSA

-768 NVTTIRDYAFGYY
+768 NVTTIQDYALGYY

-979 AVVIKKYVAGFTGFA
+979 AVVIKKYVAGFTGFT
-994 IDLEASDVNADG
+994 IDLDAADVNADG

>member
-9 KTCKSIACIALSAG
+9 KTCKSIACIALSAW

-37 NSKWQKSAATG
+37 NSKWQESAATG
-48 LMQVQAAQTTYDYTV
+48 LMQVQAAQTTYNYTV

-70 TILTDDTI
+70 TILTDDTV

-115 KNIEIPDGITSIESY
+115 KNIEIPDGITSIENY

-196 TVIIPETVQKIG
+196 TVIIPETVQKMG

-223 PTNLKSIG
+223 PSNLKSIG

-236 SCISLTGL
+236 GCISLTGL

-307 CTKTIAYSAFADC
+307 CTKTIDYSAFADC

-335 DEKAF
+335 GEKAF
-340 TRLDNLKN
+340 ARLDNLKN
-348 IEIPDS
+348 IDIPDS

-394 VILNEGITG
+394 VILNEG
-403 IEQYAFYDC
+403 
-412 ELLEEISIPGTVTTV
+412 
-427 GNSAFY
+427 
-433 RCKNLKNIE
+433 
-442 IPEGV
+442 V

-463 IKLPQSLMSI
+463 IKLPQSLVSI

-495 SSNTFR
+495 SSDTFKE
-501 GCKNLSK
+501 CKNLSD
-508 IVLSDTN
+508 IVISDTN
-515 NNYIVKNGILYNKA
+515 NNYIVKN
-529 MTSAIYC
+529 
-536 IPASGVEE
+536 
-544 ISIEDGVT
+544 
-552 TIDSNL
+552 
-558 LFSGNVKKINIPKSV
+558 
-573 TKINAAAFM
+573 
-582 YCYDLQSINVD
+582 
-593 SENDRYMSEKG
+593 G

-618 AGIKDTEFFVPD
+618 AGIKDTEFSVPD

-637 FAFYGTKALES
+637 FAFYGAKVLES
-648 INIPDSVTN
+648 VDIPDSVIAINTN
-657 IGTDAFGE
+657 AFGE

-674 PDSVTSMGEAVFYKC
+674 PDSVTSMGEAVFCKC

-710 YCSNLKEVVL
+710 YCSSLKEVVL
-720 SENMRFLGDF
+720 PESMKFISFF
-730 MFSYCTQLTNIVL
+730 MFSYCKEITNIVL
-743 PDTLTSVLRSA
+743 PDKLNSVLRSA

-768 NVTTIRDYAFGYY
+768 NVTTIQDYAFGYY

-870 EDSDVKPEDVKSV
+870 EDSDAKPEDVKSV

-979 AVVIKKYVAGFTGFA
+979 AVVIKKYVAGFTGFT
-994 IDLEASDVNADG
+994 IDLDAADVNADG

-1026 LGEA
+1026 LGET

>member
-9 KTCKSIACIALSAG
+9 KTCKGIACIALSAW

-37 NSKWQKSAATG
+37 NSKWQESAAIG
-48 LMQVQAAQTTYDYTV
+48 LMQVQAAQTTYNYTV

-115 KNIEIPDGITSIESY
+115 KNIEIPDGITSIENY

-223 PTNLKSIG
+223 PANLKSIG

-236 SCISLTGL
+236 GCISLTGL

-281 ILYDVKNGILVSAVN
+281 ILYDVKNGILVSAIN

-307 CTKTIAYSAFADC
+307 CTKTIDYSAFADC

-335 DEKAF
+335 GEKAF
-340 TRLDNLKN
+340 ARLDNLKN
-348 IEIPDS
+348 IDIPDS

-463 IKLPQSLMSI
+463 IKLPQSLVSI

-495 SSNTFR
+495 SSDTFKE
-501 GCKNLSK
+501 CKNLSD
-508 IVLSDTN
+508 IVISDTN
-515 NNYIVKNGILYNKA
+515 NNYIVKN
-529 MTSAIYC
+529 
-536 IPASGVEE
+536 
-544 ISIEDGVT
+544 
-552 TIDSNL
+552 
-558 LFSGNVKKINIPKSV
+558 
-573 TKINAAAFM
+573 
-582 YCYDLQSINVD
+582 
-593 SENDRYMSEKG
+593 G

-618 AGIKDTEFFVPD
+618 AGIKDTEFSVPD
-630 TVKTIGD
+630 TVTTID
-637 FAFYGTKALES
+637 DLAFYGAKALES
-648 INIPDSVTN
+648 VDIPDSVIAINTN
-657 IGTDAFGE
+657 AFGE

-710 YCSNLKEVVL
+710 YCSSLKEVVL
-720 SENMRFLGDF
+720 PESMKFISFF
-730 MFSYCTQLTNIVL
+730 MFSYCKEITNIVL
-743 PDTLTSVLRSA
+743 PDKLNSVLRSA

-768 NVTTIRDYAFGYY
+768 NVTTIQDYAFGYY

-870 EDSDVKPEDVKSV
+870 EDSDAKPEDVKSV

>member
-9 KTCKSIACIALSAG
+9 KTCKSIACIALSAW

-37 NSKWQKSAATG
+37 NSKWQESAATG

-70 TILTDDTI
+70 TILTDDTV

-115 KNIEIPDGITSIESY
+115 KNIEIPDGITSIENY

-196 TVIIPETVQKIG
+196 TVIIPETVQKMG

-223 PTNLKSIG
+223 PSNLKSIG

-236 SCISLTGL
+236 GCISLTGL

-307 CTKTIAYSAFADC
+307 CTKTIDYSAFADC

-335 DEKAF
+335 GEKAF
-340 TRLDNLKN
+340 ARLDHLKN
-348 IEIPDS
+348 IDIPDS

-394 VILNEGITG
+394 VILNEGVAK
-403 IEQYAFYDC
+403 IE
-412 ELLEEISIPGTVTTV
+412 
-427 GNSAFY
+427 
-433 RCKNLKNIE
+433 
-442 IPEGV
+442 
-447 TKIDGSAF
+447 GSAF
-455 IFCSSLEQ
+455 VFCSSLEQ

-495 SSNTFR
+495 SSDTFR

-515 NNYIVKNGILYNKA
+515 NNYIVKN
-529 MTSAIYC
+529 
-536 IPASGVEE
+536 
-544 ISIEDGVT
+544 
-552 TIDSNL
+552 
-558 LFSGNVKKINIPKSV
+558 
-573 TKINAAAFM
+573 
-582 YCYDLQSINVD
+582 
-593 SENDRYMSEKG
+593 G

-710 YCSNLKEVVL
+710 YCSSLKEVVL
-720 SENMRFLGDF
+720 PESMKFISFF
-730 MFSYCTQLTNIVL
+730 MFSYCKEITNIVL
-743 PDTLTSVLRSA
+743 PDTLTSVLGSA

-768 NVTTIRDYAFGYY
+768 NVTTIQDYALGYY

-818 LNEKETT
+818 LNEKETA
-825 DGIKIEYS
+825 DGIKMEYS

-851 RQLTESDEEY
+851 RQLTESDKEY

-932 NAVCQNGFLIF
+932 NAVCQNEFLIF

-979 AVVIKKYVAGFTGFA
+979 AVVIKKYVAGFTGFT

-1017 KKIAGFDVT
+1017 KKIVGFDVT

>member
-37 NSKWQKSAATG
+37 NSKWQESAATG
-48 LMQVQAAQTTYDYTV
+48 LMQVQAAQTTYNYTV

-70 TILTDDTI
+70 TILTDDTV

-115 KNIEIPDGITSIESY
+115 KNIEIPDGITSIENY

-196 TVIIPETVQKIG
+196 TVIIPETVQKMG

-223 PTNLKSIG
+223 PSNLKSIG

-236 SCISLTGL
+236 GCISLTGL

-296 SLIPEKVIVDE
+296 LLIPEKVIVDE
-307 CTKTIAYSAFADC
+307 CTKTIDYSAFADC

-335 DEKAF
+335 GEKAF
-340 TRLDNLKN
+340 ARLDNLKN
-348 IEIPDS
+348 IDIPDS

-463 IKLPQSLMSI
+463 IKLPQSLVSI

-495 SSNTFR
+495 SSDTFKE
-501 GCKNLSK
+501 CKNLSD
-508 IVLSDTN
+508 IVISDTN
-515 NNYIVKNGILYNKA
+515 NNYIVKN
-529 MTSAIYC
+529 
-536 IPASGVEE
+536 
-544 ISIEDGVT
+544 
-552 TIDSNL
+552 
-558 LFSGNVKKINIPKSV
+558 
-573 TKINAAAFM
+573 
-582 YCYDLQSINVD
+582 
-593 SENDRYMSEKG
+593 G

-618 AGIKDTEFFVPD
+618 AGIKDTEFSEPD

-637 FAFYGTKALES
+637 FAFYGAKVLES

-665 CSGLKEVVI
+665 CSGLKEAVI
-674 PDSVTSMGEAVFYKC
+674 PDSVTTMGEAVFYKC

-710 YCSNLKEVVL
+710 YCSSLKEVVL
-720 SENMRFLGDF
+720 PESMKFISFF
-730 MFSYCTQLTNIVL
+730 MFSYCKEITNVVL
-743 PDTLTSVLRSA
+743 PDKLNSVLSSA

-768 NVTTIRDYAFGYY
+768 NVTTIQDYALGYY

-870 EDSDVKPEDVKSV
+870 EDSDAKPEDVKSV

-943 ETGHFSTYLVT
+943 ETEHFSTYLVT

-979 AVVIKKYVAGFTGFA
+979 AVVIKKYVAGFTGFT

>member
-9 KTCKSIACIALSAG
+9 KTCKSIACIALSAW

-37 NSKWQKSAATG
+37 NSKWQESAATG

-70 TILTDDTI
+70 TILTDDTV

-115 KNIEIPDGITSIESY
+115 KNIEIPDGITSIENY

-196 TVIIPETVQKIG
+196 TVIIPETVQKMG

-223 PTNLKSIG
+223 PSNLKSIG

-236 SCISLTGL
+236 GCISLTGL

-307 CTKTIAYSAFADC
+307 CTKTIDYSAFADC

-335 DEKAF
+335 GEKAF
-340 TRLDNLKN
+340 ARLDHLKN
-348 IEIPDS
+348 IDIPDS

-394 VILNEGITG
+394 VILNEGVAK
-403 IEQYAFYDC
+403 IE
-412 ELLEEISIPGTVTTV
+412 
-427 GNSAFY
+427 
-433 RCKNLKNIE
+433 
-442 IPEGV
+442 
-447 TKIDGSAF
+447 GSAF
-455 IFCSSLEQ
+455 VFCSSLEQ

-495 SSNTFR
+495 SSDTFKE
-501 GCKNLSK
+501 CKNLSD
-508 IVLSDTN
+508 IVISDTN
-515 NNYIVKNGILYNKA
+515 NNYIVKN
-529 MTSAIYC
+529 
-536 IPASGVEE
+536 
-544 ISIEDGVT
+544 
-552 TIDSNL
+552 
-558 LFSGNVKKINIPKSV
+558 
-573 TKINAAAFM
+573 
-582 YCYDLQSINVD
+582 
-593 SENDRYMSEKG
+593 G

-618 AGIKDTEFFVPD
+618 AGIKDTEFSVPD
-630 TVKTIGD
+630 TVTTID
-637 FAFYGTKALES
+637 DLAFYGAKALES
-648 INIPDSVTN
+648 VDIPDSVIAINTN
-657 IGTDAFGE
+657 AFGE

-710 YCSNLKEVVL
+710 YCSSLKEVVL
-720 SENMRFLGDF
+720 PESMKFISFF
-730 MFSYCTQLTNIVL
+730 MFSYCKEITNIVL
-743 PDTLTSVLRSA
+743 PDKLNSVLRSA

-768 NVTTIRDYAFGYY
+768 NVTTIQDYAFGYY

-870 EDSDVKPEDVKSV
+870 EDSDAKPEDVKSV

>member
-9 KTCKSIACIALSAG
+9 KTCKSIACIALSAW

-37 NSKWQKSAATG
+37 NSKWQESAATG
-48 LMQVQAAQTTYDYTV
+48 LMQVQAAQTTYNYTV

-70 TILTDDTI
+70 TILTDDTV

-115 KNIEIPDGITSIESY
+115 KNIEIPDGITSIENY

-208 NYVFMNCEKIKNIKL
+208 NYVFMNCEKIKNINL
-223 PTNLKSIG
+223 PANLKSIG

-236 SCISLTGL
+236 GCISLTGL

-307 CTKTIAYSAFADC
+307 CTKTIDYSAFADC

-335 DEKAF
+335 GEKAF
-340 TRLDNLKN
+340 ARLDNLKN
-348 IEIPDS
+348 IDIPDS

-394 VILNEGITG
+394 VILNEG
-403 IEQYAFYDC
+403 
-412 ELLEEISIPGTVTTV
+412 
-427 GNSAFY
+427 
-433 RCKNLKNIE
+433 
-442 IPEGV
+442 V

-463 IKLPQSLMSI
+463 IKLPQSLVSI

-495 SSNTFR
+495 SSDTFKE
-501 GCKNLSK
+501 CKNLSD
-508 IVLSDTN
+508 IVISDTN
-515 NNYIVKNGILYNKA
+515 NNYIVKN
-529 MTSAIYC
+529 
-536 IPASGVEE
+536 
-544 ISIEDGVT
+544 
-552 TIDSNL
+552 
-558 LFSGNVKKINIPKSV
+558 
-573 TKINAAAFM
+573 
-582 YCYDLQSINVD
+582 
-593 SENDRYMSEKG
+593 G

-710 YCSNLKEVVL
+710 YCSSLKEVVL
-720 SENMRFLGDF
+720 PESMKFISFF
-730 MFSYCTQLTNIVL
+730 MFSYCKEITNIVL
-743 PDTLTSVLRSA
+743 PDKLNSVLRSA

-768 NVTTIRDYAFGYY
+768 NVTTIQDYAFGYY

-812 GIRFIE
+812 EIRFIE

-841 DNEEKISLES
+841 DNEEKVSLES
-851 RQLTESDEEY
+851 RQLTEADSEY

-870 EDSDVKPEDVKSV
+870 EDTDVKPEDVKSV

-979 AVVIKKYVAGFTGFA
+979 AVVIKKYVAGFTGFT
-994 IDLEASDVNADG
+994 IDLDAADVNADG

>member
-37 NSKWQKSAATG
+37 NSKWQESAATG

-70 TILTDDTI
+70 TILTDDTV

-115 KNIEIPDGITSIESY
+115 KNIEIPDGITSIENY

-196 TVIIPETVQKIG
+196 TVIIPETVQKMG

-223 PTNLKSIG
+223 PSNLKSIG

-236 SCISLTGL
+236 GCISLTGL

-254 GGIFGDCDALQSVE
+254 GGIFADCDALQSVE

-307 CTKTIAYSAFADC
+307 CTKTIDYYAFADC
-320 NNLYEI
+320 DNLYEI

-335 DEKAF
+335 GEKAF
-340 TRLDNLKN
+340 ARLDNLKN
-348 IEIPDS
+348 IDIPDS

-394 VILNEGITG
+394 VILNEGVAK
-403 IEQYAFYDC
+403 IE
-412 ELLEEISIPGTVTTV
+412 
-427 GNSAFY
+427 
-433 RCKNLKNIE
+433 
-442 IPEGV
+442 
-447 TKIDGSAF
+447 GSAF
-455 IFCSSLEQ
+455 VFCSSLEQ

-495 SSNTFR
+495 SSDTFKE
-501 GCKNLSK
+501 CKNLSD
-508 IVLSDTN
+508 IVISDTN
-515 NNYIVKNGILYNKA
+515 NNYIVKN
-529 MTSAIYC
+529 
-536 IPASGVEE
+536 
-544 ISIEDGVT
+544 
-552 TIDSNL
+552 
-558 LFSGNVKKINIPKSV
+558 
-573 TKINAAAFM
+573 
-582 YCYDLQSINVD
+582 
-593 SENDRYMSEKG
+593 G

-696 LSVNITSPNPAVFQ
+696 LSVNITSPNPAAFQ
-710 YCSNLKEVVL
+710 YCSSLKEVVL
-720 SENMRFLGDF
+720 PESMKFISFF
-730 MFSYCTQLTNIVL
+730 MFSYCKEITNIVL
-743 PDTLTSVLRSA
+743 PDTLNSILRSA

-768 NVTTIRDYAFGYY
+768 NVTTIQDYALGYY

-979 AVVIKKYVAGFTGFA
+979 AVVIKKYVAGFTGFT
-994 IDLEASDVNADG
+994 IDLDAADVNADG

>member
-9 KTCKSIACIALSAG
+9 KTCKSIACIALSAW

-37 NSKWQKSAATG
+37 NSKWQESAATG
-48 LMQVQAAQTTYDYTV
+48 LMQVQAAQTTYNYTV

-70 TILTDDTI
+70 TILTDNTV

-115 KNIEIPDGITSIESY
+115 KNIEIPDGITSIENY

-208 NYVFMNCEKIKNIKL
+208 NYVFMNCEKIKNINL
-223 PTNLKSIG
+223 PANLKSIG

-236 SCISLTGL
+236 GCISLTGL

-307 CTKTIAYSAFADC
+307 CTKTIDYSAFADC

-335 DEKAF
+335 GEKAF
-340 TRLDNLKN
+340 ARLDNLKN
-348 IEIPDS
+348 IDIPDS

-394 VILNEGITG
+394 VILNEG
-403 IEQYAFYDC
+403 
-412 ELLEEISIPGTVTTV
+412 
-427 GNSAFY
+427 
-433 RCKNLKNIE
+433 
-442 IPEGV
+442 V

-463 IKLPQSLMSI
+463 IKLPQSLVSI

-495 SSNTFR
+495 SSDTFKE
-501 GCKNLSK
+501 CKNLSD
-508 IVLSDTN
+508 IVISDTN
-515 NNYIVKNGILYNKA
+515 NNYIVKN
-529 MTSAIYC
+529 
-536 IPASGVEE
+536 
-544 ISIEDGVT
+544 
-552 TIDSNL
+552 
-558 LFSGNVKKINIPKSV
+558 
-573 TKINAAAFM
+573 
-582 YCYDLQSINVD
+582 
-593 SENDRYMSEKG
+593 G

-710 YCSNLKEVVL
+710 YCSSLKEVVL
-720 SENMRFLGDF
+720 PESMKFISFF
-730 MFSYCTQLTNIVL
+730 MFSYCKEITNIVL
-743 PDTLTSVLRSA
+743 PDKLNSVLRSA

-768 NVTTIRDYAFGYY
+768 NVTTIQDYAFGYY

-1017 KKIAGFDVT
+1017 KKIVGFDVT

>member
-9 KTCKSIACIALSAG
+9 KTCKSIACIALSAW

-37 NSKWQKSAATG
+37 NSKWQESAAIG
-48 LMQVQAAQTTYDYTV
+48 LMQVQAAQTTYNYTV

-115 KNIEIPDGITSIESY
+115 KNIEIPDGITSIENY

-208 NYVFMNCEKIKNIKL
+208 NYVFMNCEKIKNINL
-223 PTNLKSIG
+223 PANLKSIG

-236 SCISLTGL
+236 GCISLTGL

-307 CTKTIAYSAFADC
+307 CTKTIDYSAFADC

-335 DEKAF
+335 GEKAF
-340 TRLDNLKN
+340 ARLDNLKN
-348 IEIPDS
+348 IDIPDS

-394 VILNEGITG
+394 VILNEGVAK
-403 IEQYAFYDC
+403 IE
-412 ELLEEISIPGTVTTV
+412 
-427 GNSAFY
+427 
-433 RCKNLKNIE
+433 
-442 IPEGV
+442 
-447 TKIDGSAF
+447 GSAF
-455 IFCSSLEQ
+455 VFCSSLEQ

-495 SSNTFR
+495 SSDTFR

-558 LFSGNVKKINIPKSV
+558 QFSVNVKKINISRSV
-573 TKINAAAFM
+573 TKINTAAFM
-582 YCYDLQSINVD
+582 YCYDLQSIKVD
-593 SENDRYMSEKG
+593 SENGKYMSEKG

-609 NMTRILCYP
+609 DMTRILCYP

-696 LSVNITSPNPAVFQ
+696 LSVNITSPTPAVFQ
-710 YCSNLKEVVL
+710 YCSSLKEVVL
-720 SENMRFLGDF
+720 PESMKFISFF
-730 MFSYCTQLTNIVL
+730 MFSYCKEITNIVL
-743 PDTLTSVLRSA
+743 PDTLTSVLGSA

-768 NVTTIRDYAFGYY
+768 NVTTIQDYALGYY

-818 LNEKETT
+818 LNEKETA

-851 RQLTESDEEY
+851 RQLTESDKEY

-994 IDLEASDVNADG
+994 IDLDAADVNADG

>member
-9 KTCKSIACIALSAG
+9 KTCKSIACIALSAW

-37 NSKWQKSAATG
+37 NSKWQESAATG
-48 LMQVQAAQTTYDYTV
+48 LMQVQAAQTTYNYTV

-70 TILTDDTI
+70 TILTDDTV

-115 KNIEIPDGITSIESY
+115 KNIEIPDGITSIENY

-196 TVIIPETVQKIG
+196 TVIIPETVQKMG

-223 PTNLKSIG
+223 PSNLKSIG

-236 SCISLTGL
+236 GCISLTGL

-307 CTKTIAYSAFADC
+307 CTKTIDYSAFADC

-335 DEKAF
+335 GEKAF
-340 TRLDNLKN
+340 ARLDNLKN
-348 IEIPDS
+348 IDIPDS

-394 VILNEGITG
+394 VILNEGVAK
-403 IEQYAFYDC
+403 IE
-412 ELLEEISIPGTVTTV
+412 
-427 GNSAFY
+427 
-433 RCKNLKNIE
+433 
-442 IPEGV
+442 
-447 TKIDGSAF
+447 GSAF
-455 IFCSSLEQ
+455 VFCSSLEQ

-495 SSNTFR
+495 SSDTFR

-558 LFSGNVKKINIPKSV
+558 QFSVNVKKINISRSV
-573 TKINAAAFM
+573 TKINTAAFM
-582 YCYDLQSINVD
+582 YCYDLQSIKVD
-593 SENDRYMSEKG
+593 SENGKYMSEKG

-609 NMTRILCYP
+609 DMTRILCYP

-710 YCSNLKEVVL
+710 YCSSLKEVVL
-720 SENMRFLGDF
+720 PESMKFISFF
-730 MFSYCTQLTNIVL
+730 MFSYCKEITNIVL
-743 PDTLTSVLRSA
+743 PDTLTSVLGSA

-768 NVTTIRDYAFGYY
+768 NVTTIQDYALGYY

-818 LNEKETT
+818 LNEKETA
-825 DGIKIEYS
+825 DGIKMEYS

-851 RQLTESDEEY
+851 RQLTESDKEY

-932 NAVCQNGFLIF
+932 NAVCQNEFLIF

-1017 KKIAGFDVT
+1017 KKIVGFDVT

>member
-9 KTCKSIACIALSAG
+9 KTCKSIACIALSAW

-37 NSKWQKSAATG
+37 NSKWQESAAIG
-48 LMQVQAAQTTYDYTV
+48 LMQVQAAQTTYNYTV

-115 KNIEIPDGITSIESY
+115 KNIEIPDGITSIENY

-223 PTNLKSIG
+223 PSNLKIIG

-236 SCISLTGL
+236 GCISLTGL

-307 CTKTIAYSAFADC
+307 CTKTIDYSAFADC

-335 DEKAF
+335 GEKAF
-340 TRLDNLKN
+340 ARLDNLKN
-348 IEIPDS
+348 IDIPDS

-394 VILNEGITG
+394 VILNEGVAK
-403 IEQYAFYDC
+403 IE
-412 ELLEEISIPGTVTTV
+412 
-427 GNSAFY
+427 
-433 RCKNLKNIE
+433 
-442 IPEGV
+442 
-447 TKIDGSAF
+447 GSAF
-455 IFCSSLEQ
+455 VFCSSLEQ

-495 SSNTFR
+495 SSDTFR

-515 NNYIVKNGILYNKA
+515 NNYIVKN
-529 MTSAIYC
+529 
-536 IPASGVEE
+536 
-544 ISIEDGVT
+544 
-552 TIDSNL
+552 
-558 LFSGNVKKINIPKSV
+558 
-573 TKINAAAFM
+573 
-582 YCYDLQSINVD
+582 
-593 SENDRYMSEKG
+593 G

-710 YCSNLKEVVL
+710 YCSSLKEVVL
-720 SENMRFLGDF
+720 PESMKFISFF
-730 MFSYCTQLTNIVL
+730 MFSYCKEITNIVL
-743 PDTLTSVLRSA
+743 PDKLNSVLRSA

-759 NLKNITVPK
+759 KLKNITVPK
-768 NVTTIRDYAFGYY
+768 NVTTIQDYAFGYY

>member
-9 KTCKSIACIALSAG
+9 KTCKSIACIALSAW

-37 NSKWQKSAATG
+37 NSKWQESAAIG
-48 LMQVQAAQTTYDYTV
+48 LMQVQAAQTTYNYTV

-115 KNIEIPDGITSIESY
+115 KNIEIPDGITSIENY

-223 PTNLKSIG
+223 PLNLKIIG

-236 SCISLTGL
+236 GCISLTGL

-307 CTKTIAYSAFADC
+307 CTKTIDYSAFADC

-335 DEKAF
+335 GEKAF
-340 TRLDNLKN
+340 ARLDNLKN
-348 IEIPDS
+348 IDIPDS

-394 VILNEGITG
+394 VILNEGVAK
-403 IEQYAFYDC
+403 IE
-412 ELLEEISIPGTVTTV
+412 
-427 GNSAFY
+427 
-433 RCKNLKNIE
+433 
-442 IPEGV
+442 
-447 TKIDGSAF
+447 GSAF
-455 IFCSSLEQ
+455 VFCSSLEQ

-495 SSNTFR
+495 SSNAFKE
-501 GCKNLSK
+501 CKNLSD
-508 IVLSDTN
+508 IVISDTN
-515 NNYIVKNGILYNKA
+515 NNYIV
-529 MTSAIYC
+529 
-536 IPASGVEE
+536 
-544 ISIEDGVT
+544 
-552 TIDSNL
+552 
-558 LFSGNVKKINIPKSV
+558 
-573 TKINAAAFM
+573 
-582 YCYDLQSINVD
+582 
-593 SENDRYMSEKG
+593 EKG

-609 NMTRILCYP
+609 DMTRILCYP

-710 YCSNLKEVVL
+710 YCSSLKEVVL
-720 SENMRFLGDF
+720 PESMKFISFF
-730 MFSYCTQLTNIVL
+730 MFSHCKEITNIVL
-743 PDTLTSVLRSA
+743 PDTLTSVLGSA

-768 NVTTIRDYAFGYY
+768 NVTTIQDYALGYY

-818 LNEKETT
+818 LNEKETA
-825 DGIKIEYS
+825 DGIKMEYS

-851 RQLTESDEEY
+851 RQLTESDKEY

-932 NAVCQNGFLIF
+932 NAVCQNEFLIF

-1017 KKIAGFDVT
+1017 KKIVGFDVT

>member
-37 NSKWQKSAATG
+37 NSKWQESAATG

-70 TILTDDTI
+70 TILTDDTV

-115 KNIEIPDGITSIESY
+115 KNIEIPDGITSIENY

-196 TVIIPETVQKIG
+196 TVIIPETVQKMG

-223 PTNLKSIG
+223 PSNLKSIG

-236 SCISLTGL
+236 GCISLTGL

-307 CTKTIAYSAFADC
+307 CTKTIDYYAFADC
-320 NNLYEI
+320 DNLYEI

-335 DEKAF
+335 GEKAF
-340 TRLDNLKN
+340 ARLDNLKN
-348 IEIPDS
+348 IDIPDS

-463 IKLPQSLMSI
+463 IKLPQSLTSI

-495 SSNTFR
+495 SSDTFKE
-501 GCKNLSK
+501 CKNLSD
-508 IVLSDTN
+508 IVISDTN
-515 NNYIVKNGILYNKA
+515 NNYIVKN
-529 MTSAIYC
+529 
-536 IPASGVEE
+536 
-544 ISIEDGVT
+544 
-552 TIDSNL
+552 
-558 LFSGNVKKINIPKSV
+558 
-573 TKINAAAFM
+573 
-582 YCYDLQSINVD
+582 
-593 SENDRYMSEKG
+593 G

-710 YCSNLKEVVL
+710 YCSSLKEVVL
-720 SENMRFLGDF
+720 PESMKFISFF
-730 MFSYCTQLTNIVL
+730 MFSYCKEITNIVL
-743 PDTLTSVLRSA
+743 PDKLNSVLRSA

-759 NLKNITVPK
+759 KLKNITVPK
-768 NVTTIRDYAFGYY
+768 NVTTIQDYAFGYY

>member
-9 KTCKSIACIALSAG
+9 KTCKGIACIALSAW

-37 NSKWQKSAATG
+37 NSKWQESAAIG
-48 LMQVQAAQTTYDYTV
+48 LMQVQAAQTTYNYTV

-115 KNIEIPDGITSIESY
+115 KNIEIPDGITSIENY

-223 PTNLKSIG
+223 PSNLKIIG

-236 SCISLTGL
+236 GCISLTGL

-307 CTKTIAYSAFADC
+307 CTKTIDYSAFADC

-335 DEKAF
+335 GEKAF
-340 TRLDNLKN
+340 ARLDNLKN
-348 IEIPDS
+348 IDIPDS

-394 VILNEGITG
+394 VILNEGVAK
-403 IEQYAFYDC
+403 IE
-412 ELLEEISIPGTVTTV
+412 
-427 GNSAFY
+427 
-433 RCKNLKNIE
+433 
-442 IPEGV
+442 
-447 TKIDGSAF
+447 GSAF
-455 IFCSSLEQ
+455 VFCSSLEQ

-495 SSNTFR
+495 SSDTFR

-558 LFSGNVKKINIPKSV
+558 QFSVNVKKINISRSV
-573 TKINAAAFM
+573 TKINTAAFM
-582 YCYDLQSINVD
+582 YCYDLQSIKVD
-593 SENDRYMSEKG
+593 SENGKYMSEKG

-609 NMTRILCYP
+609 DMTRILCYP

-710 YCSNLKEVVL
+710 YCSSLKEVVL
-720 SENMRFLGDF
+720 PESMKFISFF
-730 MFSYCTQLTNIVL
+730 MFSYCKEITNIVL
-743 PDTLTSVLRSA
+743 PDTLTSVLGSA

-768 NVTTIRDYAFGYY
+768 NVTTIQDYALGYY

-818 LNEKETT
+818 LNEKETA

-851 RQLTESDEEY
+851 RQLTESDKEY

-932 NAVCQNGFLIF
+932 NAVCQNEFLIF

-1017 KKIAGFDVT
+1017 KKIVGFDVT

>member
-9 KTCKSIACIALSAG
+9 KTCKSIACIALSAW

-37 NSKWQKSAATG
+37 NSKWQESAATG

-115 KNIEIPDGITSIESY
+115 KNIEIPDGITSIENY

-223 PTNLKSIG
+223 PSNLKSIG

-236 SCISLTGL
+236 GCISLTGL

-307 CTKTIAYSAFADC
+307 CTKTIDYSAFADC

-335 DEKAF
+335 GEKAF
-340 TRLDNLKN
+340 ARLDNLKN
-348 IEIPDS
+348 IDIPDS

-394 VILNEGITG
+394 VILNEGVAK
-403 IEQYAFYDC
+403 IED
-412 ELLEEISIPGTVTTV
+412 
-427 GNSAFY
+427 SAF
-433 RCKNLKNIE
+433 
-442 IPEGV
+442 V
-447 TKIDGSAF
+447 
-455 IFCSSLEQ
+455 FCSSLEQ

-495 SSNTFR
+495 SSNTFKE
-501 GCKNLSK
+501 CKNLSD
-508 IVLSDTN
+508 IVISDTN
-515 NNYIVKNGILYNKA
+515 NNYIVKNG
-529 MTSAIYC
+529 
-536 IPASGVEE
+536 V
-544 ISIEDGVT
+544 
-552 TIDSNL
+552 
-558 LFSGNVKKINIPKSV
+558 
-573 TKINAAAFM
+573 
-582 YCYDLQSINVD
+582 
-593 SENDRYMSEKG
+593 
-604 ILYNK
+604 LYNK

-696 LSVNITSPNPAVFQ
+696 LSVNITMPNPAVFQ

-841 DNEEKISLES
+841 DNEERISLES

-870 EDSDVKPEDVKSV
+870 EDSDVKPEDVKAV

-979 AVVIKKYVAGFTGFA
+979 AVVIKKYVAVFTGFA

-1017 KKIAGFDVT
+1017 KKIVGFDVT